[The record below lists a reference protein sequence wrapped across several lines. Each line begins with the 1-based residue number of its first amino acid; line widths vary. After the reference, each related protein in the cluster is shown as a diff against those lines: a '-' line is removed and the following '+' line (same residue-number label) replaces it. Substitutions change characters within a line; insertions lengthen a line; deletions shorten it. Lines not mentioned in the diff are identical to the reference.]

1 MTAGATRLGSF
12 VVFVVVL
19 LTPAQTSLLER
30 AAIVP
35 ERAADPAAGC
45 IQSRKMKAVFLDID
59 GVLLPFG
66 EPPTSVSEDAADIQH
81 DGVGSDVSEGRFPE
95 RCLQALSRLLRET
108 GAEVVLLRLFRVPH
122 FFARGLSPG
131 SHCLGRVL
139 LRFSSAGALLDVALC
154 RGG

>member
-1 MTAGATRLGSF
+1 MLGAQKVIPPVNMGIPSCLGTLQGWVAKVHKLARIRIDRALWCMTAGATRLGSF

-59 GVLLPFG
+59 GVLKPVTNFL
-66 EPPTSVSEDAADIQH
+66 I
-81 DGVGSDVSEGRFPE
+81 
-95 RCLQALSRLLRET
+95 
-108 GAEVVLLRLFRVPH
+108 
-122 FFARGLSPG
+122 
-131 SHCLGRVL
+131 
-139 LRFSSAGALLDVALC
+139 
-154 RGG
+154 